1 MNRLSLDYW
10 KSQLDDR
17 WLEAMAMVH
26 KGKNIDEIIGYA
38 FADLMS
44 QPERL
49 EKADAS
55 DFKRL
60 VNSWLSNKR
69 PYNGK
74 PKGFDPHAAL
84 RNIYDQG

>member
-1 MNRLSLDYW
+1 MNRLTLDYW
-10 KSQLDDR
+10 KSQLDEI
-17 WLEAMAMVH
+17 WLEQMAMVH

-38 FADLMS
+38 FADLIS

-60 VNSWLSNKR
+60 CNSWLSKTR
-69 PYNGK
+69 PDK
-74 PKGFDPHAAL
+74 PNQPRKVAFKL
-84 RNIYDQG
+84 

>member
-10 KSQLDDR
+10 KSQLDEI
-17 WLEAMAMVH
+17 WLEQMIIIH

-49 EKADAS
+49 ETATAS

-69 PYNGK
+69 PDK
-74 PKGFDPHAAL
+74 QTQPRKVAFKL
-84 RNIYDQG
+84 